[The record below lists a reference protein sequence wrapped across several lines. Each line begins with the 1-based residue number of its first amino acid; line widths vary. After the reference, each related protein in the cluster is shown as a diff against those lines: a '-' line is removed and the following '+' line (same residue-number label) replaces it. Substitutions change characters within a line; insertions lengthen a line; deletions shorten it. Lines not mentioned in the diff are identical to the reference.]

1 MITRPVVFWSGQ
13 VLGKRIEIVRSHKWL
28 RKVDTLNN
36 TPLSIIEVYILR
48 NNRFFIAFVEI
59 NFFITP

>member
-1 MITRPVVFWSGQ
+1 MPIIPSVSAQ
-13 VLGKRIEIVRSHKWL
+13 

-36 TPLSIIEVYILR
+36 TPLSIIEVYILGK
-48 NNRFFIAFVEI
+48 NMFFITFVEI